1 MFKDQTYFNYLT
13 KSHNISTQKFEYI
26 MIVFHQQMSSHKLEI
41 IFQAKEA
48 EEENGY
54 DEYEDDFEVRRQFL
68 TFLFESMYIYIY
80 HRHSPMC

>member
-1 MFKDQTYFNYLT
+1 
-13 KSHNISTQKFEYI
+13 
-26 MIVFHQQMSSHKLEI
+26 MSSHKLEI

-68 TFLFESMYIYIY
+68 TFPFAL
-80 HRHSPMC
+80 C